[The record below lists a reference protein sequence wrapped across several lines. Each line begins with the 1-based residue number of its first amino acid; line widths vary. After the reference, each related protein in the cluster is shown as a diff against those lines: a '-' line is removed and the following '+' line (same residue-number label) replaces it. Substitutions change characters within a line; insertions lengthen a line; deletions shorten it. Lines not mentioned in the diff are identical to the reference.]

1 MQKIGTKLVII
12 ATMCIAFLV
21 GMLFLNGLV
30 DERKAY
36 HTSVIDEIKDAHVK
50 HQYVITPFLV
60 MGADTGEALIF
71 PTQSQLDMTV
81 GVRDDEYSRGIY
93 HAISYHADVHAK
105 QTFELPKAVLAPTET
120 ANPNPDELDTVATP
134 AKPPKKAQDPTPKRL
149 TLFISAH
156 DLRGFTAKEVIINGK
171 SYPAKFAKESKF
183 GIRYLAVDLT
193 DELGKDS
200 LSSDVMLSV
209 SGIDSM
215 NVIPLGA
222 DFGASMTSN
231 WHEPKFF
238 GQALPLSKTFNTDGE
253 GFNATWQ
260 GGFIA
265 NQNESSL
272 MACAGGADT
281 SYCPTFGQLEYA
293 DAYQSFGTA
302 FVQMNDTYT
311 QTDRSIKYALLLV
324 MVSFGTFFLFEVIKG
339 LRIHPIQYL
348 LVASALLVF
357 YLLLLSLAEQIAFLY
372 AYLIASLA
380 CVGLIGWYTCYMLG
394 SVKRGMG
401 FGVLLGSLYT
411 AFYVIL
417 SASGLN
423 LLMGSVFCFVC
434 IAIVMVATRHVD
446 WYGLT
451 DKSDSKTGK
460 VDKTDKSDKG
470 DNPQAPNLPLPI
482 STTGES
488 S

>member
-30 DERKAY
+30 DERKTY
-36 HTSVIDEIKDAHVK
+36 HTSVIDEIKEAHVK
-50 HQYVITPFLV
+50 HQYLITPFLV
-60 MGADTGEALIF
+60 MGADTGETLIF

-93 HAISYHADVHAK
+93 HAISYYADVHAK
-105 QTFELPKAVLAPTET
+105 QRFELPKAVYASTQTVDRATHLDDGDMS
-120 ANPNPDELDTVATP
+120 ANPKTKQN
-134 AKPPKKAQDPTPKRL
+134 KKAKDPTPKSL
-149 TLFISAH
+149 TLFITTS
-156 DLRGFTAKEVIINGK
+156 DLRGLNAKEVVVNGNN
-171 SYPAKFAKESKF
+171 YPVKFAKESKF
-183 GIRYLAVDLT
+183 GIHYLAVDLT
-193 DELGKDS
+193 KELGADT
-200 LSSDVMLSV
+200 LSSDLMLSV
-209 SGIDSM
+209 SGIDGM

-238 GQALPLSKTFNTDGE
+238 GQALPLSKAFNADGE

-260 GGFIA
+260 GGFIT

-272 MACAGGADT
+272 MACAGGSDG
-281 SYCPTFGQLEYA
+281 SMCPIFEQLEYTN
-293 DAYQSFGTA
+293 AYQSFGTA
-302 FVQMNDTYT
+302 FVHMNDTYT

-339 LRIHPIQYL
+339 LRIHPVQYL

-401 FGVLLGSLYT
+401 FGMILGLLYT
-411 AFYVIL
+411 VFYVIL

-451 DKSDSKTGK
+451 DKDGK
-460 VDKTDKSDKG
+460 NDKSDKG
-470 DNPQAPNLPLPI
+470 NKHPQSSNLPLPI
-482 STTGES
+482 STTGEQS
-488 S
+488 